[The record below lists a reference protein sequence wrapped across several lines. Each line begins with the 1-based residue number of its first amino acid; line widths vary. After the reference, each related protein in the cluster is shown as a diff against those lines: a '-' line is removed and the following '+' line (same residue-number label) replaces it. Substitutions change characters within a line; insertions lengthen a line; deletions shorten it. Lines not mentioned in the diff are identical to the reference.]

1 VEADPPRDRSRSKI
15 WWGVWVL
22 VVVLWL
28 VLSFMLDP
36 NAEGAEQAG
45 YVVGGWVAAL
55 AIAAALRGLYVL
67 ARRRSVAF
75 LSPWLF
81 VIAAV
86 IGVLVKLPDIGETA
100 ERQEQASR
108 IAARTPGEES
118 EQVRECIEGGVD
130 AYQEASADER
140 ALLTREAYEKLI
152 GRACKEYERR
162 GLFERGELDRA
173 QLTAIVQEIFAEMR
187 ANGELPGS

>member
-1 VEADPPRDRSRSKI
+1 VEAEGPRDRSRSRI

-28 VLSFMLDP
+28 LLSFKLDP
-36 NAEGAEQAG
+36 NAEAAEQAG

-55 AIAAALRGLYVL
+55 AIAAAIRGLYVL
-67 ARRRSVAF
+67 ARRRSVPF

-86 IGVLVKLPDIGETA
+86 IGVLVKLPDIGEKA
-100 ERQEQASR
+100 ERQQQASQ

-118 EQVRECIEGGVD
+118 QPVRECIEGGVD
-130 AYQEASADER
+130 AYREASAGER

-173 QLTAIVQEIFAEMR
+173 QLTAIVQEMR
-187 ANGELPGS
+187 ANGELSGS